1 MMQKKIPLVT
11 SNLGKYAL
19 FQPILERLGVEMVPP
34 PESCYEIQSDDWV
47 EIVKEK
53 ARAAARSLG
62 RPCIVDDAGLLLD
75 AYPGFPGAYTK
86 SVIRSLGSDGLVRL
100 LNNQTPS
107 GYLVANLAC
116 SDGVECFHWM
126 GRVQGKLV
134 PNEVR
139 GEGPGPLH
147 EWFQPTV
154 QGPFAKSFHRLRAW
168 QALERDWQLLCEKG
182 WAYPAN
188 NDPFCYTRGPSS
200 GSCVFCVELS
210 GDPGSVF
217 EQLSGGLPRDR
228 VVHMSTS
235 FVLLPPLG
243 QFMEGGLLLLTRK
256 HVKSMAH
263 LEAGQFSEL
272 EDLMSEVTTK
282 LRGAYGSTPVF
293 FEHGPGRGRGKS
305 TCCVDHAHLNIF
317 PADVDLMPLLGQ
329 FPGHEI
335 GSLNELA
342 SLRDNDD
349 DYIFVQH
356 GDGTRTVHFSEDFP
370 SQFIRREIT
379 RQLGYPERWHWR
391 DYPGVAELRAT
402 YNRLQGGFAEHVSF

>member
-1 MMQKKIPLVT
+1 MMRKNIPLVT
-11 SNLGKYAL
+11 SNLAKYAL
-19 FQPILERLGVEMVPP
+19 FQPILERLGVELVTPP
-34 PESCYEIQSDDWV
+34 QSCYEIQSDDWV
-47 EIVKEK
+47 EIIKEK
-53 ARAAARSLG
+53 ARAVARSLG

-107 GYLVANLAC
+107 GCLVANLAC

-126 GRVQGKLV
+126 GSVQGNLV
-134 PNEVR
+134 PSEVR

-154 QGPFAKSFHRLRAW
+154 KGPFAKSLHRLRAW
-168 QALERDWQLLCEKG
+168 QALERDWHLLCEKG
-182 WAYPAN
+182 WAYPADG
-188 NDPFCYTRGPSS
+188 DPFCYTRGPTS

-256 HVKSMAH
+256 HVKSMAY
-263 LEAGQFSEL
+263 LEAGQISEL

-282 LRGAYGSTPVF
+282 LRGAYGSNPVF

-317 PADVDLMPLLGQ
+317 PADVDLMPLLEQ
-329 FPGHEI
+329 FPGHQI
-335 GSLNELA
+335 GSLDELT
-342 SLRDNDD
+342 SLRDNND

-379 RQLGYPERWHWR
+379 RQLGYSERWHWR
-391 DYPGVAELRAT
+391 DYPGIAELRAT
-402 YNRLQGGFAEHVSF
+402 YDRLQGGFAEHVSF

>member
-1 MMQKKIPLVT
+1 MMRKTIPLVT
-11 SNLGKYAL
+11 SNVAKYAL
-19 FQPILERLGVEMVPP
+19 FQPILERLGVELVKPIQ
-34 PESCYEIQSDDWV
+34 SCYEIQSDDWI
-47 EIVKEK
+47 EIIKEK
-53 ARAAARSLG
+53 ARATARSIG
-62 RPCIVDDAGLLLD
+62 RPCIVDDAGLILD

-86 SVIRSLGSDGLVRL
+86 SVIRSLGSDGLLRL
-100 LNNQTPS
+100 LNNQSPS
-107 GYLVANLAC
+107 GCLVANLAC
-116 SDGVECFHWM
+116 SDGVECFHWA
-126 GRVQGKLV
+126 GSVQGNLF
-134 PNEVR
+134 PSEVR
-139 GEGPGPLH
+139 GDGPGPLH

-154 QGPFAKSFHRLRAW
+154 NGAFAKSLHRLRAW
-168 QALERDWQLLCEKG
+168 QALERDWHLLSEKG
-182 WAYPAN
+182 WAAPADD
-188 NDPFCYTRGPSS
+188 DPFCYTSGPTL

-210 GDPGSVF
+210 GDQGSIF

-228 VVHMSTS
+228 VVHVSTS
-235 FVLLPPLG
+235 FVLVPPLG

-256 HVKSMAH
+256 HVKSMAY
-263 LEAGQFSEL
+263 LEASQVSEL
-272 EDLMSEVTTK
+272 EDLILEVTTK
-282 LRGAYGSTPVF
+282 LRDAYGSNPVI

-305 TCCVDHAHLNIF
+305 TCCVDHAHLNVF
-317 PADVDLMPLLGQ
+317 PANVDLKPLLGQ

-402 YNRLQGGFAEHVSF
+402 YDRLRGGFAQHVSF

>member
-1 MMQKKIPLVT
+1 MMRKKIPLVT
-11 SNLGKYAL
+11 SNLAKYAL
-19 FQPILERLGVEMVPP
+19 FQPILEKLGVELVKPSQ
-34 PESCYEIQSDDWV
+34 SCYEIQSDDWV
-47 EIVKEK
+47 EIIKEK

-86 SVIRSLGSDGLVRL
+86 SVIQSLGSDGLVKL
-100 LNNQTPS
+100 LNNSPS
-107 GYLVANLAC
+107 SGRLVANLAC

-126 GRVQGKLV
+126 GSVQGDLV
-134 PNEVR
+134 PSEIR

-147 EWFQPTV
+147 EWFQPKDK
-154 QGPFAKSFHRLRAW
+154 GPFAKSLHRLRAW
-168 QALERDWQLLCEKG
+168 QALERDWHLLCEKG
-182 WAYPAN
+182 WADPADD
-188 NDPFCYTRGPSS
+188 DPFCYTRGQTL
-200 GSCVFCVELS
+200 GSCAFCVELS
-210 GDPGSVF
+210 GDSGSVF
-217 EQLSGGLPRDR
+217 EQLSGGGLRDR

-235 FVLLPPLG
+235 FVLFPPLG
-243 QFMEGGLLLLTRK
+243 QFIEGGLLLLTRK
-256 HVKSMAH
+256 HMKSMAY
-263 LEAGQFSEL
+263 LEAGQVAEL

-282 LRGAYGSTPVF
+282 LRGEYGSNPVF

-317 PADVDLMPLLGQ
+317 PADVDLAPLLEQ
-329 FPGHEI
+329 FPGHQI
-335 GSLNELA
+335 SSLDELA
-342 SLRDNDD
+342 SLRDNND

-391 DYPGVAELRAT
+391 DYPGIAELRAT
-402 YNRLQGGFAEHVSF
+402 YDRLQGGFAEHVSF